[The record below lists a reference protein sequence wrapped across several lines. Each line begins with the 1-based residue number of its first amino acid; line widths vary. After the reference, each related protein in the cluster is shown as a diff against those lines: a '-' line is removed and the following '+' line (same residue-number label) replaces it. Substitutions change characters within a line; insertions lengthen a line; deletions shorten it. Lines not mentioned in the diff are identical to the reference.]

1 MRLKKTGG
9 TGIPPVK
16 LDLHQQIRCLSDYTT
31 PFLLNK
37 QNPEHRL
44 KKQSVLR
51 VYWAAAGV
59 EHIELFQPGTAC
71 FAQNDMMALGA
82 LEALRE
88 QGIQVPDDVAL
99 IGSDNIPMG
108 SWFTP
113 HLTTVAVD
121 YDKII
126 NLTVEWVM
134 AMASNKLP
142 DTYRYIL
149 DSKLIIRDTFCPS
162 AGE

>member
-1 MRLKKTGG
+1 MADYNLKQAT
-9 TGIPPVK
+9 
-16 LDLHQQIRCLSDYTT
+16 QQ
-31 PFLLNK
+31 
-37 QNPEHRL
+37 
-44 KKQSVLR
+44 VL
-51 VYWAAAGV
+51 

-71 FAQNDMMALGA
+71 FAAERYDGIMARWKHCVSRA
-82 LEALRE
+82 FRC
-88 QGIQVPDDVAL
+88 PDDVAL

-121 YDKII
+121 YDRII

>member
-1 MRLKKTGG
+1 
-9 TGIPPVK
+9 
-16 LDLHQQIRCLSDYTT
+16 
-31 PFLLNK
+31 
-37 QNPEHRL
+37 
-44 KKQSVLR
+44 
-51 VYWAAAGV
+51 
-59 EHIELFQPGTAC
+59 
-71 FAQNDMMALGA
+71 
-82 LEALRE
+82 
-88 QGIQVPDDVAL
+88 VAL

>member
-1 MRLKKTGG
+1 M
-9 TGIPPVK
+9 
-16 LDLHQQIRCLSDYTT
+16 HQHGHKLSDTHILHADYN
-31 PFLLNK
+31 LK
-37 QNPEHRL
+37 QAT
-44 KKQSVLR
+44 QQVL
-51 VYWAAAGV
+51 

-71 FAQNDMMALGA
+71 FVQNDMMALGA

-108 SWFTP
+108 NWFTP

-121 YDKII
+121 YDRII

-134 AMASNKLP
+134 AMASNKTAGYLP
-142 DTYRYIL
+142 VYTGQQIDHPRHIL
-149 DSKLIIRDTFCPS
+149 SLSRRIILLFS
-162 AGE
+162 AVEYVCKRGKAFQL

>member
-1 MRLKKTGG
+1 M
-9 TGIPPVK
+9 
-16 LDLHQQIRCLSDYTT
+16 
-31 PFLLNK
+31 
-37 QNPEHRL
+37 
-44 KKQSVLR
+44 
-51 VYWAAAGV
+51 

-113 HLTTVAVD
+113 HLTTVAID

>member
-1 MRLKKTGG
+1 
-9 TGIPPVK
+9 
-16 LDLHQQIRCLSDYTT
+16 
-31 PFLLNK
+31 
-37 QNPEHRL
+37 
-44 KKQSVLR
+44 
-51 VYWAAAGV
+51 
-59 EHIELFQPGTAC
+59 
-71 FAQNDMMALGA
+71 
-82 LEALRE
+82 
-88 QGIQVPDDVAL
+88 VAL

-121 YDKII
+121 YDRII

-134 AMASNKLP
+134 AMASNKLPDKLP